1 VAFNPGAMNTGIF
14 KIQTLAHGVAGEI
27 TGVDAIDVRVELLD
41 EVIAEVAGHR
51 GASSHVEMCDGTFED
66 VSSIPQNGHAVS
78 RGNSRPL
85 ALVMVVSAMRSL
97 LLRRAGEQ
105 IIDPRLRIMVVCIFV
120 QNVLFNEQIFNP

>member
-1 VAFNPGAMNTGIF
+1 MNTGIF
-14 KIQTLAHGVAGEI
+14 EEQKVTWCVRDEI

-85 ALVMVVSAMRSL
+85 ALVIVVSAMRSL

-105 IIDPRLRIMVVCIFV
+105 IIDPRLVIIMVRVFV
-120 QNVLFNEQIFNP
+120 